1 MHIAT
6 ANMTKSCNE
15 IPVQYVSYRNLHR
28 GHMSINRAM
37 GLTPRLPPVAT
48 EVDSTCLDFLGKVE
62 NNRRDCLISCS

>member
-1 MHIAT
+1 VKYRDGEHD
-6 ANMTKSCNE
+6 E
-15 IPVQYVSYRNLHR
+15 ILQRNPVQYVSYRNLHR

-62 NNRRDCLISCS
+62 YMYNRRDC